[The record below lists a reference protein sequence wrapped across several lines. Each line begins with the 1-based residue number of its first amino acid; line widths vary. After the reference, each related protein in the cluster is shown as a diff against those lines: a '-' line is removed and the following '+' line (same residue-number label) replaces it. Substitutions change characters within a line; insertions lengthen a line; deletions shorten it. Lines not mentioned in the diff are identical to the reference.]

1 MCHRRRLAFA
11 GLAAALLAGGCG
23 QSLPTPLPE
32 LAATPEKAVVAEQKK
47 AAVKGMEE
55 LAHKAS
61 ASQAEALKEIE
72 RTR

>member
-1 MCHRRRLAFA
+1 MPHRHLVYA

-23 QSLPTPLPE
+23 QGMQTPLPE
-32 LAATPEKAVVAEQKK
+32 LSATSEKPVVAEQKK
-47 AAVKGMEE
+47 AAMKGMEE
-55 LAHKAS
+55 LAQKAS